1 MLIFVDRGSM
11 KITNERNTN
20 PHLQAYDNYQL
31 ISSSLPEAT
40 EACIDSAGHEFDA
53 SRQHRL
59 LRAATYGLAFC
70 RSIFSPLY
78 GAIIRVGYGLNW
90 LSLGKG

>member
-40 EACIDSAGHEFDA
+40 EACIDSVGHEFDA

-78 GAIIRVGYGLNW
+78 GAIIKVGYGLNW